1 MGYLPLLVVV
11 VDESVSMGSSSSSNI
26 WVLLGLSIA
35 GIVLMTSRKLK
46 KVIKE
51 DFGAFVQRLTILPP
65 PPPAPPK
72 APHPLTAL
80 TFSVSD
86 IFDIDGYVTGFGNPD
101 WAATHEAA
109 PRTSPL
115 ILSLIQGGA
124 TCTGKTLLDELGFS
138 INGVNKHF
146 DTPTNPAAPA
156 HIPGGSSSG
165 AAVAVA
171 SGLVHFSL
179 GIDTSGGVRVPAAF
193 CGVFGFRTSHRLFS
207 NLGIIPV
214 SPSLDALG
222 WFAKDPIT
230 LRRVGQVLVQLP
242 YASPRTPRS
251 IIVADDCFQLLK
263 IPVSRVAQV
272 VTKSSEKLF
281 GKQAV
286 KHTNLDSY
294 LDLKV
299 PSLKQFRDSH
309 RNGELKKSALRS
321 LGKAMLFFQRNELA
335 STHGEWFHSTKPV
348 LDSAIASQ
356 FEVIEATDGK
366 VGICQSIRNETR
378 SALFSLLKDDG
389 ILVIPT
395 VADPPPKLGSKEIY
409 SEEYQSRNS
418 SLLSIASMSGCCQV
432 SVPLGVHDNCPVS
445 VSFLARHGNDRFLL
459 DVIQSMYSSL
469 QEQID
474 IASKSKSSKNT
485 INQEEAAE
493 IAKEKGNIAFKEK
506 NWSKAI
512 GFYSE
517 AIKLNG
523 ENATYYS
530 NRAAAY
536 LEVGSFLQ
544 AEEDCGKAIGLDKKN
559 VKAYLRRGT
568 AREMLGY
575 YKKAVEDFRYALI
588 LEPTNKRASLS
599 ADRLSKLF

>member
-1 MGYLPLLVVV
+1 
-11 VDESVSMGSSSSSNI
+11 
-26 WVLLGLSIA
+26 
-35 GIVLMTSRKLK
+35 MTTRKLK

-51 DFGAFVQRLTILPP
+51 DFGAFVQKLMILPP

-72 APHPLTAL
+72 APHPLTGL
-80 TFSVSD
+80 TFAVSD
-86 IFDIDGYVTGFGNPD
+86 IFDIDGYVTGFGNPE
-101 WAATHEAA
+101 WATTHEAA
-109 PRTSPL
+109 ARTSPVVSSV
-115 ILSLIQGGA
+115 IEGGA
-124 TCTGKTLLDELGFS
+124 TCIGKTVVDEMAFS
-138 INGVNKHF
+138 INGVNKHY
-146 DTPTNPAAPA
+146 DTPTNPAASA

-165 AAVAVA
+165 SAVAVA
-171 SGLVHFSL
+171 SKQVDFSL
-179 GIDTSGGVRVPAAF
+179 GIDTIGGVRVPAAF
-193 CGVFGFRTSHRLFS
+193 CGIFGFRTSQGALS
-207 NLGIIPV
+207 NVGIIPV
-214 SPSLDALG
+214 SPSLDAVG

-230 LRRVGQVLVQLP
+230 LRRVGQVLLQLP
-242 YASPRTPRS
+242 YASPRTPRG

-272 VTKSSEKLF
+272 VTKSAEKLF
-281 GKQAV
+281 GKHAV
-286 KHTNLDSY
+286 KHANIESY
-294 LDLKV
+294 LDSKV
-299 PSLKQFRDSH
+299 PSLKQFYNSH
-309 RNGELKKSALRS
+309 RNGELKNAALRS
-321 LGKAMLFFQRNELA
+321 LGKAMLFLQRNEFG
-335 STHGEWFHSTKPV
+335 SIHGEWFHSAKPV
-348 LDSAIASQ
+348 LDSTTASQ
-356 FEVIEATDGK
+356 FEVMEATDGK
-366 VGICQSIRNETR
+366 VGLCQSVRNEMR

-395 VADPPPKLGSKEIY
+395 VADLPPKLGSKEIY
-409 SEEYQSRNS
+409 SEDYQNRNF

-459 DVIQSMYSSL
+459 DVIQSLYSSL

-474 IASKSKSSKNT
+474 IASKFKSSKNA

-512 GFYSE
+512 GFYGE

-536 LEVGSFLQ
+536 LEVGSFIQ
-544 AEEDCGKAIGLDKKN
+544 AEEDCGKAISLDKKN

-575 YKKAVEDFRYALI
+575 YKEAVEDFRHALV
-588 LEPTNKRASLS
+588 LEPTNKRAALS